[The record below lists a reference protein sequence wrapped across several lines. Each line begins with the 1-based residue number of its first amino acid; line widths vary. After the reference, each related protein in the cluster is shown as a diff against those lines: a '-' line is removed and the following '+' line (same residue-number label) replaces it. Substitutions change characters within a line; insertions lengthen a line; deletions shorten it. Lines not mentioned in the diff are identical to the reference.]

1 MEPKMIIHFIGK
13 KSRIT
18 RHHHLP
24 IYLRVTIEKK
34 RFEVATHRHIEPCMW
49 SPSSGKVKGESDD
62 AFETNMALDEIRKR
76 VYDYKERIFYENKKL
91 TVNTLREK
99 WFGEK
104 QENRTLL
111 NVMRLSIMDLE
122 KLVTKRIY
130 KKSTLVKY
138 KTTEKHLLEYI
149 HWRNNGCDILL
160 IDLNY
165 EFANSFQ
172 YYLQTEKGL
181 SINSSGKMIKN
192 LKKIIRDCVDKNWI
206 DRDPFWNYKVKHID
220 PKTPYL
226 TNEELKAL
234 EAKEISIN

>member
-13 KSRIT
+13 KSRTT

-24 IYLRVTIEKK
+24 IYLRVTIEKR

-49 SPSSGKVKGESDD
+49 SAASGKVKGKSDD

-111 NVMRLSIMDLE
+111 NVMRLGTMDLQ
-122 KLVTKRIY
+122 KLVTKGIY
-130 KKSTLVKY
+130 KK
-138 KTTEKHLLEYI
+138 
-149 HWRNNGCDILL
+149 
-160 IDLNY
+160 
-165 EFANSFQ
+165 
-172 YYLQTEKGL
+172 
-181 SINSSGKMIKN
+181 INFGKI
-192 LKKIIRDCVDKNWI
+192 
-206 DRDPFWNYKVKHID
+206 
-220 PKTPYL
+220 
-226 TNEELKAL
+226 
-234 EAKEISIN
+234 